1 MSRSQGLERFLGC
14 LNGWTCES
22 ALPLD
27 LERDAWYVHH
37 RVAVQLT
44 LPLGPERTDCTA
56 IWHRSYRF
64 GTLTPVWQSRP
75 HCHSALSVPRPHP
88 FTATR
93 HRTYRSHCHSTL
105 NATCGTFTVDW
116 QCELHCH
123 SAPSV
128 LDHLAIISMSILR
141 AGSRPCLYRS
151 LGIKRQVNRTVGPC
165 DHVRMYQ
172 RGRLYSSR
180 EDGSSNIG
188 GRDEPTGR
196 YVCAF

>member
-22 ALPLD
+22 ALPLGID
-27 LERDAWYVHH
+27 
-37 RVAVQLT
+37 
-44 LPLGPERTDCTA
+44 RTDRTA
-56 IWHRSYRF
+56 TRPRTRRVVRSPSTGSEHHTATRPRAYRLHCHSTPNATR
-64 GTLTPVWQSRP
+64 GTFTIEWQCES

-88 FTATR
+88 FTATWPR
-93 HRTYRSHCHSTL
+93 AYRLHCHSAL

-141 AGSRPCLYRS
+141 AGSRPRLYRS
-151 LGIKRQVNRTVGPC
+151 LGIKRQANRTVGALRPRS
-165 DHVRMYQ
+165 HV
-172 RGRLYSSR
+172 
-180 EDGSSNIG
+180 
-188 GRDEPTGR
+188 PTGQTILFSGGWELEHR
-196 YVCAF
+196 R